1 MGMKNKSIQYSLLS
15 FTLAFAL
22 LFAGCEATE
31 DPQNTDHGKMCN
43 FQFCLKLPESISVKT
58 KADPPITPT
67 IGDDKININNV
78 WILQYDVS
86 GNLIRSVYK
95 EDDINNDTDFVQ
107 ENLYMVRINTDTN
120 SDEEKFSDMSSHFY
134 IIVNGE
140 KSLLEGFT
148 GTEADLKA
156 KTVNFTE
163 ALGSR
168 PTLLTSGPSE
178 YNPATASSE
187 GTEDNKKVV
196 FVSRLFRT
204 YAKVSVKVQFKDATT
219 AASLSDMTATI
230 TNIPKI
236 IALYTA
242 GGGNSNSL
250 YPETI
255 SATTMNLDAQSFSSL
270 TSTSGASADFYMPE
284 NLRGLG
290 LSESFEGKNKESNGP
305 GSTSVTT
312 STPDGKLTGCTY
324 LTLKGTYKYSS
335 SHANG
340 IKVEY
345 RFYLGDNLT
354 NNYNIQRDH
363 HYDLTINIK
372 GANSADLRVKI
383 TDGNVAVFDDVDT
396 IENEVSY

>member
-1 MGMKNKSIQYSLLS
+1 
-15 FTLAFAL
+15 
-22 LFAGCEATE
+22 
-31 DPQNTDHGKMCN
+31 
-43 FQFCLKLPESISVKT
+43 
-58 KADPPITPT
+58 
-67 IGDDKININNV
+67 
-78 WILQYDVS
+78 
-86 GNLIRSVYK
+86 
-95 EDDINNDTDFVQ
+95 
-107 ENLYMVRINTDTN
+107 
-120 SDEEKFSDMSSHFY
+120 
-134 IIVNGE
+134 
-140 KSLLEGFT
+140 
-148 GTEADLKA
+148 
-156 KTVNFTE
+156 
-163 ALGSR
+163 
-168 PTLLTSGPSE
+168 
-178 YNPATASSE
+178 
-187 GTEDNKKVV
+187 
-196 FVSRLFRT
+196 
-204 YAKVSVKVQFKDATT
+204 
-219 AASLSDMTATI
+219 MTAKI
-230 TNIPKI
+230 TNIPQI

-396 IENEVSY
+396 IENEVSF

>member
-156 KTVNFTE
+156 KTVNFYRSTWF
-163 ALGSR
+163 
-168 PTLLTSGPSE
+168 
-178 YNPATASSE
+178 
-187 GTEDNKKVV
+187 K
-196 FVSRLFRT
+196 T
-204 YAKVSVKVQFKDATT
+204 YV
-219 AASLSDMTATI
+219 
-230 TNIPKI
+230 
-236 IALYTA
+236 
-242 GGGNSNSL
+242 
-250 YPETI
+250 
-255 SATTMNLDAQSFSSL
+255 
-270 TSTSGASADFYMPE
+270 
-284 NLRGLG
+284 
-290 LSESFEGKNKESNGP
+290 
-305 GSTSVTT
+305 
-312 STPDGKLTGCTY
+312 
-324 LTLKGTYKYSS
+324 
-335 SHANG
+335 
-340 IKVEY
+340 
-345 RFYLGDNLT
+345 
-354 NNYNIQRDH
+354 
-363 HYDLTINIK
+363 INIR
-372 GANSADLRVKI
+372 AL
-383 TDGNVAVFDDVDT
+383 
-396 IENEVSY
+396 